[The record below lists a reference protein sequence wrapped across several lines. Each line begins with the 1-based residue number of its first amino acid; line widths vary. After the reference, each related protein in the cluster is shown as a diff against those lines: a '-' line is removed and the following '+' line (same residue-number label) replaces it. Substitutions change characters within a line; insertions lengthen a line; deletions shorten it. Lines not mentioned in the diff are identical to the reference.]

1 MNFEEKER
9 LDILSRFPPKQE
21 GKTLKNLQIAA
32 FAVSL
37 QGASHRER
45 SNVPCQDYSD
55 IRWMEEAQVL
65 LAGIADGVG
74 SCALSHWGQR
84 QIIPYSHLIS
94 PMACLV
100 NHRKQGAVHSSGIV
114 GGNAYILIVQ
124 ICCKRMGADS
134 QNASLKVKTHI
145 LR

>member
-1 MNFEEKER
+1 MH
-9 LDILSRFPPKQE
+9 
-21 GKTLKNLQIAA
+21 
-32 FAVSL
+32 
-37 QGASHRER
+37 SH
-45 SNVPCQDYSD
+45 
-55 IRWMEEAQVL
+55 A
-65 LAGIADGVG
+65 
-74 SCALSHWGQR
+74 CALSHWGQR
-84 QIIPYSHLIS
+84 QIIPYSHLIN